1 MSEILHSPITLGVCL
16 LTLIAWVGMLCAIFW
31 PGQHRART
39 EDDPDA
45 RF

>member
-1 MSEILHSPITLGVCL
+1 MNEILHSPITLGVCL

-31 PGQHRART
+31 PGKQTRG
-39 EDDPDA
+39 EDDPDV